1 MSELRS
7 KKSVRKEKEKK
18 AHPPVLK
25 CIAKKQDQWNELF
38 DYITRRKLAYEIGED
53 GDSLA
58 ITFTIDDE
66 EHNVNLDFSD
76 DSGIMGYLDGEP
88 EMFETETLKKI
99 VQGFVKRFSHGDDGD
114 HHAQVLG
121 ESADYVE
128 KESDPEDNKLLMA
141 ELQNFRVMFGED
153 RVKTHSI
160 FSMKQME
167 IQLLVQPL
175 DFIRKATAQAWGV
188 DPEKEIIIRIDINY
202 DEYPRNSSPPKLE
215 VIQFENGMKKK
226 IKLGV
231 QLGNLL
237 ALFSKFHWKEVS
249 DVNHKTEQLSEQE
262 KESLGTGILSV
273 KAPVVNSALHDKLVS
288 MEFDSGSVENVLTWV
303 DNEKDALKLLQ
314 SDDMKCF
321 EANPKYKAPERK
333 VEPQYDFSVQNK
345 GITKPEPISPSN
357 NNNNKKES
365 TSRSFMGKSTK
376 DDGKKKKEN
385 DKKTAKEDSK
395 TTPKSPLSNSKKK
408 AARID
413 TLFADK
419 DGKNGFLKTE
429 VDSEKFQ
436 CSTRFGYL
444 CMLMAYTQR
453 RISTLNNFC
462 VICDK
467 PHVFTSGSMLKPAV
481 CSREICCWGFQ
492 QLGVGSDA
500 AEEIATEAEVV
511 DLLVSMAKV
520 GVKSAN
526 RRELIFDPFP
536 QICDPDNKDV
546 MVLSPQNK
554 DWNLLQK
561 LIDSIPSVQQMTQA
575 EDFVSMKENMEGK
588 HGKYAFPM
596 LQWIISSNRS
606 HIVQLNSSVLV
617 KGMCTPFQYL
627 LLSDSPEKE
636 EVFRKH
642 KKEHGTIFAFH
653 GSAIENWHG
662 ILRKGLI
669 NASGTKWMSCGA
681 AYGNGIYLSPAAATS
696 FGYCGGGGGYG
707 QPTTQL
713 EKTEKT
719 RYLDCNRPMTCIA
732 ICEVVNKDIN
742 RNGDIWVHPHQDM
755 VSTRFFFVFPEQKTG
770 GAHSCRTD
778 KPELEKE
785 LLAALAFYQ

>member
-1 MSELRS
+1 MSNDLRS
-7 KKSVRKEKEKK
+7 KKSVRTKEKK
-18 AHPPVLK
+18 SNHPPVLK
-25 CIAKKQDQWNELF
+25 CLAKKADQWKELF
-38 DYITRRKLAYEIGED
+38 DYIERRKLTHEIGED
-53 GDSLA
+53 GDSLS
-58 ITFTIDDE
+58 ITFTHDDE
-66 EHNVNLDFSD
+66 EHNINLDFSD

-99 VQGFVKRFSHGDDGD
+99 VQQFVKRFSAGDDDDKG
-114 HHAQVLG
+114 HQLLG
-121 ESADYVE
+121 ESADYIE

-141 ELQNFRVMFGED
+141 ELQNFKVMFGED
-153 RVKTHSI
+153 RIKTHSI

-167 IQLLVQPL
+167 IQILIHPL

-188 DPEKEIIIRIDINY
+188 DPEKEIVIKIDINY

-215 VIQFENGMKKK
+215 VIQFENGLKKK

-231 QLGNLL
+231 QLTNLL
-237 ALFSKFHWKEVS
+237 DLFGKFHWQEISHVT
-249 DVNHKTEQLSEQE
+249 HKTEQLSEKE
-262 KESLGTGILSV
+262 KASLGGGILDV
-273 KAPVVNSALHDKLVS
+273 KAHVVNSALQDKLVA
-288 MEFDSGSVENVLTWV
+288 MEFDSDSVKNILTWV
-303 DNEKDALKLLQ
+303 DNEKDALKLLR

-321 EANPKYKAPERK
+321 EPNPAYKPPAKKE
-333 VEPQYDFSVQNK
+333 EPQYDFSVSSSKTIVKPTDKSSSTKSFFGKSYNK
-345 GITKPEPISPSN
+345 NK
-357 NNNNKKES
+357 NNNKTNKEEPQ
-365 TSRSFMGKSTK
+365 K
-376 DDGKKKKEN
+376 
-385 DKKTAKEDSK
+385 
-395 TTPKSPLSNSKKK
+395 TPKSPLSNSKKK

-413 TLFADK
+413 NLFADK
-419 DGKNGFLKTE
+419 DGKSGFLKSE
-429 VDSEKFQ
+429 NDSEKFQ
-436 CSTRFGYL
+436 CSSRFGYL

-453 RISTLNNFC
+453 RIPTLNNFC

-520 GVKSAN
+520 GVKSAT

-546 MVLSPQNK
+546 VVLSPQKK
-554 DWNLLQK
+554 DWSLLEK

-606 HIVQLNSSVLV
+606 HIVQLNSSVSI
-617 KGMCTPFQYL
+617 KSMCTPYQYL

-636 EVFRKH
+636 EIFRKH

-653 GSAIENWHG
+653 GSSIENWHG

-696 FGYCGGGGGYG
+696 FGYCGGGYGGNPIATKKDE
-707 QPTTQL
+707 QN
-713 EKTEKT
+713 
-719 RYLDCNRPMTCIA
+719 RYLDCTRPMTCIA
-732 ICEVVNKDIN
+732 ICEVVDKDIR
-742 RNGDIWVHPHQDM
+742 RNSDIWVHPHQDM

-770 GAHSCRTD
+770 SAHGCRTD
-778 KPELEKE
+778 NKELEKE